1 MEAGADQMETPLL
14 GKRLLLVRP
23 QGVVS
28 QLEVGLQQLG
38 AVVETIA
45 LTQVVPLPLASSSVV
60 TQADWVLFTSQQGL
74 LHGWQYLPVPIP
86 NIAVVGQAT
95 QAAVERLGGVVS
107 FCAKR
112 ASAKGLVT
120 ELLAVWQQQ
129 RITQPQQV
137 LWVGSA
143 LADTTI
149 MEQLF
154 TPAGHTVVCVPVYNT
169 VPLVLSTG
177 QLAGMQQRI
186 NEFSP
191 NAVVVTSASGVEALA
206 TAGLQL
212 GVTCTLV
219 SLGQRTT
226 HAILTFDWACG
237 FVEVLEPTP
246 RGIAVALS
254 NNS

>member
-1 MEAGADQMETPLL
+1 MKEIAETPLV
-14 GKRLLLVRP
+14 GKRVLLLRP

-45 LTQVVPLPLASSSVV
+45 LTQVVPLPVASSSVV
-60 TQADWVLFTSQQGL
+60 TQADWVLFTSQQGV
-74 LHGWQYLPVPIP
+74 LHGWQYLPDPYP

-95 QAAVERLGGVVS
+95 QVAVERQGGVVS

-120 ELLAVWQQQ
+120 ELLVEWQQQ
-129 RITQPQQV
+129 GITQPQQI
-137 LWVGSA
+137 LWLGSA
-143 LADTTI
+143 LAQQPTI
-149 MEQLF
+149 VSPF
-154 TPAGHTVVCVPVYNT
+154 TRAGHTVACVPVYT
-169 VPLVLSTG
+169 TQPLGVSAG
-177 QLAGMQQRI
+177 QLAELQQQI

-191 NAVVVTSASGVEALA
+191 DAVVLTSASGVEALA
-206 TAGLQL
+206 NAGLQL

-219 SLGQRTT
+219 SLGANTT
-226 HAILTFDWACG
+226 SSILAFDWACG

-246 RGIAVALS
+246 WGIATALT
-254 NNS
+254 NNC